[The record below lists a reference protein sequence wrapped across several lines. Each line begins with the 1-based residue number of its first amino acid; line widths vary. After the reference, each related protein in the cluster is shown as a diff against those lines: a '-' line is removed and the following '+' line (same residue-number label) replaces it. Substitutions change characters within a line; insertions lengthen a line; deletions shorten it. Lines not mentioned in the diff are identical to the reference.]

1 MGGGVKTRT
10 IVIGI
15 GIALALAVLLGGGW
29 LLGSQLWGASYCQS
43 GFGMIGNY
51 GSPWG
56 MHTFGGGILM
66 FLFWGAIIGGI
77 ALLVVGLARQ
87 GTQRVDRGESPLEI
101 LKRRYA
107 SGEIDREEFERMK
120 ELLSS

>member
-1 MGGGVKTRT
+1 MKTRT
-10 IVIGI
+10 TLIGV
-15 GIALALAVLLGGGW
+15 GTVMALVALVGGGW
-29 LLGSQLWGASYCQS
+29 LLGSQLAGAGCWQS
-43 GFGMIGNY
+43 AFGMAGNY

-66 FLFWGAIIGGI
+66 FLFWGVIIGGI

-87 GTQRVDRGESPLEI
+87 GTQAAGRGETPLEI
-101 LKRRYA
+101 LSRRYA
-107 SGEIDREEFERMK
+107 SGEIDRDEFERMK